1 MQFRRAVN
9 QNNPEFH
16 FGDLPITVQGHP
28 FATVEVEFLLIP
40 AVLLHLLLDGP
51 SHISQFMFMGALP
64 AAAVADKGMIEF
76 IPQTHPF
83 DANDSDDSVAF
94 LMGLAN

>member
-1 MQFRRAVN
+1 M
-9 QNNPEFH
+9 
-16 FGDLPITVQGHP
+16 QGHP
-28 FATVEVEFLLIP
+28 FAAVEVEFLLIP